1 MPEPHKAIRLEPYFE
16 AGGTLE
22 KAVPGFKHRPQQIEF
37 AQAVLDAIESKG
49 VLIAEAGT
57 GTGKTFAYLVP
68 ALLAG
73 GRVIVSTGTKTLQ
86 DQLFHRDLP
95 RIRAAL
101 GIPID
106 TALLKGRANY
116 ICLHHLEAATQ
127 QGTFMAREDVV
138 HIHKIKS
145 FAARTLSGDRSD
157 CADVPESSPAW
168 AQATS
173 TRENCLGSAC
183 KHYQDCFVMKAR
195 KRASEADLIVVNH
208 HLFFADVA
216 LRDEGAGD
224 LLPAANTVIFDE
236 AHHLPDLARLFFGQ
250 SVSTTQLLELARDTR
265 LAEAQHARESTDLGD
280 AAAAVERAA
289 RDVRLALGNASG
301 RTALAAIRDRKAF
314 DVALDALA
322 KELAALAE
330 RLRAQEE
337 RAEEIRNCRVRADE
351 LLGRVA
357 EWREADRRP
366 REENAYGEPSS
377 TDVVRWIEAYSHSAA
392 LYVTPLDVAR
402 IFHAQMQGA
411 ERAWIFTSA
420 TLSVN
425 GDFTHFQ
432 KEMGLDHAETRSWPS
447 PFDFDRQA
455 LLYVPEDMPDPNSD
469 GYVEAVID
477 AAWPVVRAS
486 GGHAFLL
493 FTSLRAMDRGFD
505 LLATKLKAEGLGW
518 PLLLQGSGAKNEL
531 LERFRRSPNAV
542 LVGSQS
548 FWEGVDVKGEQLS
561 VVVIDRLPFNP
572 PDDPVLAAC
581 IERINR
587 AGGNAFMDY
596 QLPRAV
602 IALKQGAGRLIRDET
617 DRGTLMIC
625 DPRLVGKPYGK
636 RIWRALPPFR
646 RTRLLSDVEAF
657 FGMKPAPETQANKR
671 GAKKPATAP
680 ESPAASPRGRS

>member
-1 MPEPHKAIRLEPYFE
+1 MKSKEVNLERLFGE
-16 AGGTLE
+16 GGVLAN
-22 KAVPGFKHRPQQIEF
+22 AVPGYRHRPQQLEF
-37 AQAVLDAIESKG
+37 ASAVLDTIENG
-49 VLIAEAGT
+49 GALIAEAGT

-73 GRVIVSTGTKTLQ
+73 GRVIISTGTKTLQ

-101 GIPID
+101 GVPVD

-116 ICLHHLEAATQ
+116 VCLHHLESAAQ
-127 QGTFMAREDVV
+127 QGTFAVREEVA
-138 HIHKIKS
+138 HIHKIRS
-145 FAARTLSGDRSD
+145 FAARTMTGDRGECS
-157 CADVPESSPAW
+157 DVPENSAAW

-195 KRASEADLIVVNH
+195 KRAAEAAVIVVNH

-216 LRDEGAGD
+216 LRDEGAAD

-236 AHHLPDLARLFFGQ
+236 AHHLPDLARLFFGE
-250 SVSTTQLLELARDTR
+250 SLSTSQLVELARDVR
-265 LAEAQHARESTDLGD
+265 IAEAQHARESTALGD
-280 AAAAVERAA
+280 AADKVERAA
-289 RDVRLALGNASG
+289 RDVRLALGNAAG
-301 RTALAAIRDRKAF
+301 RTALSAIRDRRGF
-314 DVALDALA
+314 DAALDALA
-322 KELAALAE
+322 KPLEDLVEKLQ
-330 RLRAQEE
+330 AQEE
-337 RAEEIRNCRVRADE
+337 RAEEIRNCRARAGE
-351 LLGRVA
+351 ALARIA
-357 EWREADRRP
+357 EWREADARP
-366 REENAYGEPSS
+366 REENAYGEP
-377 TDVVRWIEAYSHSAA
+377 TGNDVVRWIEAYPHSAV

-402 IFHAQMQGA
+402 IFRAQMEDA
-411 ERAWIFTSA
+411 KRAWIFTSA

-425 GDFTHFQ
+425 GDFRHYQ
-432 KEMGLDHAETRSWPS
+432 REMGLADARTHSWAS
-447 PFDFDRQA
+447 PFDFERQA
-455 LLYVPEDMPDPNSD
+455 LLYVPEGLPDPNTE
-469 GYVEAVID
+469 GYAEAVID

-493 FTSLRAMDRGFD
+493 FTSLRAMDRGYD
-505 LLATKLKAEGLGW
+505 RLAARLRAEGLDW
-518 PLLLQGSGAKNEL
+518 PLLLQGTGSKNEL
-531 LERFRRSPNAV
+531 LERFRVSPHAV

-602 IALKQGAGRLIRDET
+602 ITLKQGAGRLIRDEA
-617 DRGTLMIC
+617 DRGALMIC
-625 DPRLVGKPYGK
+625 DPRLVDKPYGK

-646 RTRLLSDVEAF
+646 RTRALSDVEAF
-657 FGMKPAPETQANKR
+657 FEGRAP
-671 GAKKPATAP
+671 
-680 ESPAASPRGRS
+680 

>member
-1 MPEPHKAIRLEPYFE
+1 MSGLPLDLEKIFAP
-16 AGGTLE
+16 GGTLAQ
-22 KAVPGFKHRPQQIEF
+22 AVPGFRQRPQQVEF
-37 AQAVLDAIESKG
+37 ARAVLAAIESKG
-49 VLIAEAGT
+49 ALIAEAGT

-68 ALLAG
+68 ALMAG
-73 GRVIVSTGTKTLQ
+73 GRVIISTGTKTLQ

-101 GIPID
+101 GVPVD

-116 ICLHHLEAATQ
+116 VCLHHLEAATQ
-127 QGTFMAREDVV
+127 QGTFGGREEVA
-138 HIHKIKS
+138 HIHKIAS
-145 FAARTLSGDRSD
+145 FAKRTITGDRGE
-157 CADVPESSPAW
+157 CADVPENSAAW

-183 KHYQDCFVMKAR
+183 RHYQDCFVMKAR
-195 KRASEADLIVVNH
+195 SRAAEADVIVVNH

-216 LRDEGAGD
+216 LRDGGAAD

-236 AHHLPDLARLFFGQ
+236 AHHLPDLARLFFGE
-250 SVSTTQLLELARDTR
+250 SLSTTQLVELARDVR
-265 LAEAQHARESTDLGD
+265 LAEAQHARESTELGD
-280 AAAAVERAA
+280 AAGEVERAA
-289 RDVRLALGNASG
+289 RDVRIALGNAAG
-301 RTALAAIRDRKAF
+301 RTALTAIRDRRAF
-314 DVALDALA
+314 DAALDALA
-322 KELAALAE
+322 GPLA
-330 RLRAQEE
+330 RLTAKLHAQEE
-337 RAEEIRNCRVRADE
+337 RAEEIRNCRARADE
-351 LLGRVA
+351 CLARI
-357 EWREADRRP
+357 EQWRDADARP
-366 REENAYGEPSS
+366 REEEDAYGEPTPAS
-377 TDVVRWIEAYSHSAA
+377 DVVRWVEAHPHSAV

-402 IFHAQMQGA
+402 IFQTQMEDG

-425 GDFTHFQ
+425 GDFSHYQ
-432 KEMGLDHAETRSWPS
+432 HEMGLAEARTSSWPS
-447 PFDFDRQA
+447 PFDFERQA
-455 LLYVPEDMPDPNSD
+455 LLYVPEGLPDPNTE
-469 GYVEAVID
+469 GYAEAVID

-493 FTSLRAMDRGFD
+493 FTSLRAMDRGHVRIAAR
-505 LLATKLKAEGLGW
+505 LAAEGLEW
-518 PLLLQGSGAKNEL
+518 PLLLQGTGSKNEL

-561 VVVIDRLPFNP
+561 VVMIDRLPFNP

-602 IALKQGAGRLIRDET
+602 IALKQGAGRLIRDEA
-617 DRGTLMIC
+617 DRGALMIC
-625 DPRLVGKPYGK
+625 DPRLVEKPYGK

-646 RTRLLSDVEAF
+646 RTRALSDVEAF
-657 FGMKPAPETQANKR
+657 FAR
-671 GAKKPATAP
+671 
-680 ESPAASPRGRS
+680 PAATGTER

>member
-1 MPEPHKAIRLEPYFE
+1 VNDRARAAVDLDALFSQDGAIGRAV
-16 AGGTLE
+16 AG
-22 KAVPGFKHRPQQIEF
+22 FRHRPQQVEF
-37 AQAVLDAIESKG
+37 ARAVLDAIESSG

-68 ALLAG
+68 ALMAG

-95 RIRAAL
+95 LVRRAL
-101 GIPID
+101 GVAVD
-106 TALLKGRANY
+106 VALLKGRANY
-116 ICLHHLEAATQ
+116 VCLHHLEVAAAE
-127 QGTFMAREDVV
+127 GTFAAREDVA
-138 HIHKIKS
+138 HLHKIRS
-145 FAARTLSGDRSD
+145 FAKRTMTGDRGD

-183 KHYQDCFVMKAR
+183 GHYQDCFVMKAR
-195 KRASEADLIVVNH
+195 KRASEADVIVVNH

-216 LRDEGAGD
+216 LRDEGAAD

-250 SVSTTQLLELARDTR
+250 SLSTTQLVELARDAR
-265 LAEAQHARESTDLGD
+265 LAEAQHARESSDLGD
-280 AAAAVERAA
+280 AAARVERAA
-289 RDVRLALGNASG
+289 RDLRLALGAAAG
-301 RTALAAIRDRKAF
+301 RTALSAVRDRAGF
-314 DVALDALA
+314 DAALDALA
-322 KELAALAE
+322 ARLAELAEAL
-330 RLRAQEE
+330 RGQEE
-337 RAEEIRNCRVRADE
+337 RAEEIRNARVRAE
-351 LLGRVA
+351 EFLGRIA
-357 EWREADRRP
+357 EWREADARP
-366 REENAYGEPSS
+366 REDAFGEAAAV
-377 TDVVRWIEAYSHSAA
+377 DVVRWIEAYAQSAA

-402 IFHAQMQGA
+402 IFRSQMEDA
-411 ERAWIFTSA
+411 KRAWIFTSA
-420 TLSVN
+420 TLAVN
-425 GDFTHFQ
+425 GDFSHYQ
-432 KEMGLDHAETRSWPS
+432 GEMGLAEARTLSWPS
-447 PFDFDRQA
+447 PYDFERQA
-455 LLYVPEDMPDPNSD
+455 LLYVPEGLPDPNAE

-493 FTSLRAMDRGFD
+493 FTSLRAMERGHDR
-505 LLATKLKAEGLGW
+505 LAGKLKAEGLDW
-518 PLLLQGSGAKNEL
+518 PLFLQGSGSKNEL
-531 LERFRRSPNAV
+531 LERFRRSPHGI

-572 PDDPVLAAC
+572 PDEPVLAAC

-617 DRGTLMIC
+617 DRGALVIC
-625 DPRLVGKPYGK
+625 DPRLVEKPYGK

-646 RTRLLSDVEAF
+646 RTRSLAEVEAF
-657 FGMKPAPETQANKR
+657 FAARAPQVS
-671 GAKKPATAP
+671 AK
-680 ESPAASPRGRS
+680 E

>member
-1 MPEPHKAIRLEPYFE
+1 MKSSPADVDLSPIFGE
-16 AGGTLE
+16 GGVLA
-22 KAVPGFKHRPQQIEF
+22 KAVPGFKPRAQQLEF
-37 AQAVLDAIESKG
+37 ASAVLEAIETGG

-73 GRVIVSTGTKTLQ
+73 GRVIISTGTKTLQ
-86 DQLFHRDLP
+86 DQLFQRDLP
-95 RIRAAL
+95 RVRAAL
-101 GIPID
+101 GVPID

-116 ICLHHLEAATQ
+116 VCLHHLEAAAQ
-127 QGTFMAREDVV
+127 QGTFAVRDEAT

-145 FAARTLSGDRSD
+145 FAARTMTGDKSE
-157 CADVPESSPAW
+157 CADVPENSGAW

-183 KHYQDCFVMKAR
+183 KHYQDCFVMRAR

-216 LRDEGAGD
+216 LRDDGAAD

-250 SVSTTQLLELARDTR
+250 SLSTAQVVELARDAR
-265 LAEAQHARESTDLGD
+265 VAQAQHARESRELGD
-280 AAAAVERAA
+280 AADAVERAA
-289 RDVRLALGNASG
+289 RDVRLALGNAAG
-301 RTALAAIRDRKAF
+301 RTALAAVRDRKAF

-322 KELAALAE
+322 ARLTTLADGLK
-330 RLRAQEE
+330 AQEE
-337 RAEEIRNCRVRADE
+337 RAEELRNCRLRAAE
-351 LLGRVA
+351 CIARIT
-357 EWREADRRP
+357 EWREADARP
-366 REENAYGEPSS
+366 REEDAYGEPAGGA
-377 TDVVRWIEAYSHSAA
+377 VVRWIEAYAQSAV

-402 IFHAQMQGA
+402 IFHAQMEGA

-425 GDFTHFQ
+425 GDFAHFQ
-432 KEMGLDHAETRSWPS
+432 KEMGLDGARTRSWPS
-447 PFDFDRQA
+447 PFDFANQA
-455 LLYVPEDMPDPNSD
+455 LLYVPEGLPDPNTE
-469 GYVEAVID
+469 GYVEAVIE

-486 GGHAFLL
+486 AGHAFLL
-493 FTSLRAMDRGFD
+493 FTSLRAMERGFD
-505 LLATKLKAEGLGW
+505 RLAARLKSEGLDW
-518 PLLLQGSGAKNEL
+518 PLLLQGTGSKNEL
-531 LERFRRSPNAV
+531 LERFRRSPNAI

-596 QLPRAV
+596 QVPRAV

-617 DRGTLMIC
+617 DRGALVIC
-625 DPRLVGKPYGK
+625 DPRLVEKPYGR

-646 RTRLLSDVEAF
+646 RTRVLADVEAF
-657 FGMKPAPETQANKR
+657 FAGR
-671 GAKKPATAP
+671 GSGA
-680 ESPAASPRGRS
+680 SAAARRRSTPPGSS